1 LKFMED
7 LGVNMLPK
15 VMYVNFYYKKWLD
28 MVFAIVLVHS
38 CAICHYRGGHDTSSL
53 VVSFINL

>member
-1 LKFMED
+1 MED

-28 MVFAIVLVHS
+28 MVFVIVLGHPY
-38 CAICHYRGGHDTSSL
+38 AIYHYRCGQDTSSL